1 MRELTFDVEQRI
13 ARRAE
18 ALLSRHLKKTGCN
31 SSASQAVCPDP
42 CEEVRGLPAPPPPS
56 GPLVWSYEHNNALA
70 LAVACALNSNVD
82 LQCEDE
88 PYALQYFYITL

>member
-13 ARRAE
+13 ANAQRPGSRQKE
-18 ALLSRHLKKTGCN
+18 NWLLQHGV
-31 SSASQAVCPDP
+31 AVCALTP
-42 CEEVRGLPAPPPPS
+42 VRKCAASPPLHRPLAPSS
-56 GPLVWSYEHNNALA
+56 GGEHEHNNA